1 MPRKRKRKRSKFI
14 DGGAN
19 ARAAAVIFRVGFWAI
34 GLGIIALLAWR
45 ILYVQALTNSMTY

>member
-1 MPRKRKRKRSKFI
+1 MPRKRHKPQFI
-14 DGGAN
+14 DARSN